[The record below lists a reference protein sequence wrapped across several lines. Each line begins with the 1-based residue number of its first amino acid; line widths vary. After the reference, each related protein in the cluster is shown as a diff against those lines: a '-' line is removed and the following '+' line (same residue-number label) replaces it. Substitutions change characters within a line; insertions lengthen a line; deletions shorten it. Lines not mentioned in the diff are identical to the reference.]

1 MGEGRV
7 KTQSWVTK
15 FSGPSVYWELVSRA
29 GPSVKSLSEES
40 GLEETLPQKLLI
52 RPLALYWMCQDTVT
66 SSCSCR
72 TSCSKP
78 KCGRVRRLEDNH
90 TQVTSS
96 SGLAIPK
103 SQSRPDE
110 TAAVLI
116 VSQRWHVLLVKPWSS
131 VQNSLKIPFV
141 RQWES
146 KFKTNNWEL
155 CWFWNFIHTE
165 SKQCLHYLLCLVEER
180 SILIYSLMFR
190 FCLTATPTSQQTWEW
205 FNLFYG
211 QSTLEPH
218 TFLRQSIWRQ
228 LCKQTS
234 SYRKV

>member
-78 KCGRVRRLEDNH
+78 KCGRVRRLKDNH

-146 KFKTNNWEL
+146 KFKTNNWESYADSETL
-155 CWFWNFIHTE
+155 
-165 SKQCLHYLLCLVEER
+165 
-180 SILIYSLMFR
+180 
-190 FCLTATPTSQQTWEW
+190 PT
-205 FNLFYG
+205 
-211 QSTLEPH
+211 QSPNSAYITCCA
-218 TFLRQSIWRQ
+218 W
-228 LCKQTS
+228 
-234 SYRKV
+234 